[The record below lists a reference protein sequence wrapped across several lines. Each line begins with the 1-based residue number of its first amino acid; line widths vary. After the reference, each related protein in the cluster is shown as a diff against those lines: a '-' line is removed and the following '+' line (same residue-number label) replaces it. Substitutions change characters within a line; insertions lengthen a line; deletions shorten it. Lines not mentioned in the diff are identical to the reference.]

1 MSRSNVQ
8 KISISLPED
17 LITYAERYQKQHGLK
32 SRSDVIGEAM
42 RALRERE
49 LIEGYIAMR
58 RDYETAPDPL
68 LDAGIADEL
77 EPSTEADW

>member
-1 MSRSNVQ
+1 MPRSNVQ

-17 LITYAERYQKQHGLK
+17 LITYAERYQRQRGLK
-32 SRSDVIGEAM
+32 SRSDVISEAM

-49 LIEGYIAMR
+49 LIEGYMAMR
-58 RDYETAPDPL
+58 HDYEANPL

-77 EPSTEADW
+77 EPSTEDNW